1 MWLFSSTFTNL
12 EKSLDY
18 SMLRHKTIVN
28 NIANVDTPNYKTKD
42 VTRTFS
48 DELNRSLQAFKND
61 VKHIDFSTTAS
72 SEPTIKQR
80 SSTFTNNNGNNVD
93 IDQEMVEFA
102 ENQIYYY
109 NMIDRIGGKFNSLT
123 TVIKGGK

>member
-1 MWLFSSTFTNL
+1 MQLFSSTFTNL

-28 NIANVDTPNYKTKD
+28 NVANVDTQNYKTRD
-42 VTRTFS
+42 VTRSFS
-48 DELNRSLQAFKND
+48 DELNASLQALKND
-61 VKHIDFSTTAS
+61 VRHIDFSTKSNGEA
-72 SEPTIKQR
+72 TIKQR
-80 SSTFTNNNGNNVD
+80 TGTFTNNNGNNVD
-93 IDQEMVEFA
+93 IEQEMVEFA

-109 NMIDRIGGKFNSLT
+109 NMIDRINGKFNSLT